1 MFIDRFFK
9 NRFKMIEK
17 YHTDNIP
24 YRKERCENCV
34 KVLEKC
40 PFGLML
46 PNIRFDNPIRVFK
59 TGAFHIRFILWAKSA
74 TLTAGTWQ
82 FPKYHFH
89 SVMLPAPQSGEFPNP
104 FCDSFDEVI
113 PIQTDK
119 WLRYE
124 ELGRQE
130 GMKSSGQG
138 CKDAKTKIFC
148 ILALLNEQ
156 HE

>member
-46 PNIRFDNPIRVFK
+46 PNIRFDNPIRVIK
-59 TGAFHIRFILWAKSA
+59 TGAFHIRFISWAKSA
-74 TLTAGTWQ
+74 TLTAGT
-82 FPKYHFH
+82 
-89 SVMLPAPQSGEFPNP
+89 
-104 FCDSFDEVI
+104 
-113 PIQTDK
+113 
-119 WLRYE
+119 
-124 ELGRQE
+124 
-130 GMKSSGQG
+130 
-138 CKDAKTKIFC
+138 
-148 ILALLNEQ
+148 
-156 HE
+156 